1 MYDPPSKA
9 PPTPGD
15 IPAIMASQHAA
26 ALSLRKRRS
35 TKDRHS
41 RYPSL
46 LPTSPKRKK
55 SRASY
60 REILAIL
67 KQTCKRLKLHEH
79 NLHISLL
86 ELPDGFLL
94 KAYDCQSN
102 HQVCR
107 QLSERFFHTPDKI
120 ERLVKEIMSGT
131 GLLIDLSI

>member
-15 IPAIMASQHAA
+15 VPAIMASQYAS
-26 ALSLRKRRS
+26 ALSLRKRRPA
-35 TKDRHS
+35 TDRRS
-41 RYPSL
+41 RYALL
-46 LPTSPKRKK
+46 LPTSPERKK
-55 SRASY
+55 AQADY

-94 KAYDCQSN
+94 KAYDCHSN
-102 HQVCR
+102 RQVCR